1 MIFIRCYYFT
11 TERALFCVN
20 KISVIIIKVFYLRL
34 FENKPYY
41 YYYLVST
48 FVIVIGQINFFTLKI
63 SLYISFCVNQ
73 CLV

>member
-41 YYYLVST
+41 YYYFKLMDRQPV
-48 FVIVIGQINFFTLKI
+48 L
-63 SLYISFCVNQ
+63 
-73 CLV
+73 